1 MVEIDENNDPAGAYA
16 IYEVVGDDFA
26 VAKFLE

>member
-1 MVEIDENNDPAGAYA
+1 MVELDENHDPAGAYA

-26 VAKFLE
+26 VAEYLE